1 MIEFETRLEGAPN
14 FRDLGGYSTV
24 DGRKVRR
31 RRVFRSDGLH
41 ALSERDFDDLSRLG
55 LRLVCDL
62 RSDYERQRKPTV
74 WPQRF
79 VPETVLMEV
88 NADPR
93 ANHFGLLEMLQ
104 QDSSAQGATA
114 MMSCVYRIVPGMLAQ
129 YIPSFFSALVSDHQV
144 PLVFHCSAGKDRT
157 GILSAIIL
165 LALGVPREVVI
176 EDYLKTA
183 RYQNRSKILQHVD
196 EFLEPIYAPARPPQE
211 VASIF
216 IGVER
221 HFLEEALKSMGERD
235 GRIDDYLR
243 SAGVT
248 QEQIERMRDHLL
260 IE

>member
-1 MIEFETRLEGAPN
+1 MIESETRLEGAPN
-14 FRDLGGYSTV
+14 FRDLGGYPTV

-31 RRVFRSDGLH
+31 GRVFRSDGLH

-62 RSDYERQRKPTV
+62 RSEYERKRKPTV

-79 VPETVLMEV
+79 VPKTLLMEV

-93 ANHFGLLEMLQ
+93 VNHAGLLEMLHH
-104 QDSSAQGATA
+104 DSSPQGAAA
-114 MMSCVYRIVPGMLAQ
+114 MMSSVYRLVPGMLAQ
-129 YIPSFFSALVSDHQV
+129 YIPSFFSALVSNDQL

-165 LALGVPREVVI
+165 LALGVPREVVF
-176 EDYLKTA
+176 EDYLKTV
-183 RYQNRSKILQHVD
+183 RYQNRLKLLLHVD

-211 VASIF
+211 VASILM
-216 IGVER
+216 GVER
-221 HFLEEALKSMGERD
+221 RFLEEALAVMGERD
-235 GRIDDYLR
+235 GRIDDYLL

-248 QEQIERMRDHLL
+248 QEQIERMRNRLL

>member
-14 FRDLGGYSTV
+14 FRDLGGYPTV

-31 RRVFRSDGLH
+31 GRVFRSDGLH

-62 RSDYERQRKPTV
+62 RSEYERKRRPTV

-93 ANHFGLLEMLQ
+93 ANHSGLLEILHK
-104 QDSSAQGATA
+104 DSSAQGAAA
-114 MMSCVYRIVPGMLAQ
+114 MMLSVYRIVPGMLAQ
-129 YIPSFFSALVSDHQV
+129 YIPSFFSALVSDHRV

-165 LALGVPREVVI
+165 LALGVSREVVI

-183 RYQNRSKILQHVD
+183 RYQNWSKILHHVD
-196 EFLEPIYAPARPPQE
+196 KFLKPIYAPARPPQE
-211 VASIF
+211 VASI
-216 IGVER
+216 ISGVER
-221 HFLEEALKSMGERD
+221 HFLEEALATMGERD

-243 SAGVT
+243 GAGVT
-248 QEQIERMRDHLL
+248 QEQIERMRDRLL

>member
-1 MIEFETRLEGAPN
+1 MTEFETRLEGAPN
-14 FRDLGGYSTV
+14 FRDLGGYPTV

-31 RRVFRSDGLH
+31 GRVFRSDGLH

-62 RSDYERQRKPTV
+62 RSEYERKRKPTV

-93 ANHFGLLEMLQ
+93 ANHSGLLEMLQ

-129 YIPSFFSALVSDHQV
+129 YIPSLFSALISDHQL

-183 RYQNRSKILQHVD
+183 RYQSRSKILHRAN
-196 EFLEPIYAPARPPQE
+196 EFLEPIYAPASPPQE
-211 VASIF
+211 VASII

-221 HFLEEALKSMGERD
+221 HFLEKALVTMGERD

-248 QEQIERMRDHLL
+248 QEQIERMRDRLL